1 MACLHQ
7 RVELSLIDVTVI
19 RRNPEA
25 KAKPT
30 TAIGREQ
37 FLPSAATAFVSENS
51 KFPDSVAAALLLMRA
66 GFLAWGNDAYLWH
79 NTWNNS
85 SKFGKRNCS

>member
-1 MACLHQ
+1 
-7 RVELSLIDVTVI
+7 LINESNSHGRHGDP
-19 RRNPEA
+19 PEA

-37 FLPSAATAFVSENS
+37 FLRSAVTAFVSENS

-66 GFLAWGNDAYLWH
+66 GFLG
-79 NTWNNS
+79 
-85 SKFGKRNCS
+85 